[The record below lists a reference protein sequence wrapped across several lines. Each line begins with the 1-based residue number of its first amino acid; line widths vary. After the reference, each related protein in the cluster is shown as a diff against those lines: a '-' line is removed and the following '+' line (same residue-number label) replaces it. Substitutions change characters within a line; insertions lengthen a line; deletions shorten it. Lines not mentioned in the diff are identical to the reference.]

1 MMVSHSVHDS
11 RLVRRLPALARD
23 AGFAV
28 LLVRSHGFV
37 ESDNPGYMLTIIDRG
52 ADMLRAANIIGEP
65 LAVALKEEARRR
77 VAAGTFFG
85 HIAYG
90 SVIARKP

>member
-1 MMVSHSVHDS
+1 
-11 RLVRRLPALARD
+11 
-23 AGFAV
+23 
-28 LLVRSHGFV
+28 
-37 ESDNPGYMLTIIDRG
+37 MLTIIDRG